1 MRPSLSDRDLLAR
14 LVSFDTTSSHSNL
27 PMTEFIAEYLDRPE
41 VHITRLPSAD
51 GSRANLLVSAGPKR
65 AGGKGLMLSGHMDV
79 VPAIEPEWR
88 SDPFA
93 LTEAD
98 GRFIARGAADMKGFL
113 ALATNR
119 FAAADL
125 ASLQHPLQL
134 LFTYDEE
141 IGTLGARR
149 FSETWRDREALP
161 RSVIIGEP
169 TSLQVVRLHKG
180 MLRLRLDF
188 EGRAAHSG
196 YPHLGRS
203 AIEPAAR
210 VIVALAELRREMER
224 ERPPNGEYFPEVP
237 FAALNIGTVAGGSA
251 ANVIPDRCEVQ
262 LGFRLLPGMVAQEM
276 IERVRERVA
285 GSAGETPFSLEYV
298 SESPAMI
305 LADDAPIYRELSSEM
320 GQTKSQSV
328 MFASDAGWLQRMGLD
343 CVLFGPGSIEVAH
356 RPNESLPAGEF
367 HRAGEVLDRMIAR
380 RCFS

>member
-1 MRPSLSDRDLLAR
+1 MRASLSDRDLLAR
-14 LVSFDTTSSHSNL
+14 LVAFDTTSSLSNL
-27 PMTEFIAEYLDRPE
+27 PMADFIAEYLERPG
-41 VHITRLPSAD
+41 VRVTPVPSAE
-51 GSRANLLVSAGPKR
+51 GSKANLFVSAGPER
-65 AGGKGLMLSGHMDV
+65 SGGEGLMLSGHMDV
-79 VPAIEPEWR
+79 VPANEPEWR

-98 GRFIARGAADMKGFL
+98 DRYIARGAADMKGFL

-119 FAAADL
+119 VAATDP
-125 ASLQHPLQL
+125 ASLKHPLQL

-141 IGTLGARR
+141 TGTLGARR
-149 FSETWRDREALP
+149 FSETWHDLDALP
-161 RSVIIGEP
+161 GSVIIGEP

-180 MLRLRLDF
+180 MLRLRLEF

-203 AIEPAAR
+203 AIEPAGR

-224 ERPPNGEYFPEVP
+224 ERPANGEYFPEVP

-251 ANVIPDRCEVQ
+251 ANVIPHRCEVE
-262 LGFRLLPGMVAQEM
+262 LGIRLMPGMVAAEM

-285 GSAGETPFSLEYV
+285 ESAGGVPVSLAYV

-305 LADDAPIYRELSSEM
+305 LAENAPIYRELSAEV
-320 GQTKSQSV
+320 GQTESHSV
-328 MFASDAGWLQRMGLD
+328 MFASDAGWLQRMGLE

-356 RPNESLPAGEF
+356 RPNESLPVGEF
-367 HRAGEVLDRMIAR
+367 LRAGEVLDRMIAR
-380 RCFS
+380 RCLS